1 MATLREYIY
10 SILRHWKWVLII
22 TLCAG
27 VIGSVIYRLQCTDD
41 EDASKTTN
49 VETEW
54 RSAEEVY
61 SGSLKYVGI
70 GNEIV
75 SGSTIRDAY
84 LAKLNGTEITQK
96 IEKKIGN
103 SRPDGYIDALIK
115 ISTSDLDTYLGI
127 NVVDYDE
134 SECKTILNEIKSY
147 LTEKNTEM
155 SIGLGEHSL
164 FLVDSF
170 VTKMPKSSLDETT
183 VEKLDKVYSD
193 ENAMSETV
201 GGIFSKKICM
211 VYFGLSAMLGGVLSG
226 IYIIIRDYFKKII
239 LGSSL
244 VCGKLQIECVGDFS
258 IYKEKGKADKIIKN
272 LLYGKK
278 YFSILG
284 TAKMAIFQI
293 EEKWQLKNCY
303 LVGDVLN
310 EEVKKNIQL
319 LIEVADNKNLL
330 IAREWIDSDGEKL
343 KGWDEKKPVIIMIRK
358 YNDSFDK
365 VEMQVKMMRNLGM
378 KVLGGILV

>member
-10 SILRHWKWVLII
+10 SILRYWKWVLII

-27 VIGSVIYRLQCTDD
+27 VTGSVIYKLQCTNDA
-41 EDASKTTN
+41 DASKTIN

-54 RSAEEVY
+54 KNAEEVY

-84 LAKLNGTEITQK
+84 LAKLNGVEITKK
-96 IEKKIGN
+96 IEKKIGD
-103 SRPDGYIDALIK
+103 SRPDGYVDALMK

-134 SECKTILNEIKSY
+134 NECETILNEIKSY

-170 VTKMPKSSLDETT
+170 VTKISKSSLDETT

-193 ENAMSETV
+193 GNTLSKRDRR
-201 GGIFSKKICM
+201 IFSKKTCM
-211 VYFGLSAMLGGVLSG
+211 VYFVLSSMLGSLLSG
-226 IYIIIRDYFKKII
+226 IYIVMRDYFRKIV

-244 VCGKLQIECVGDFS
+244 VCEKLQMECVGDFS
-258 IYKEKGKADKIIKN
+258 IYKEKGKVDKIIKN

-278 YFSILG
+278 YFSMLG
-284 TAKMAIFQI
+284 TAKMAIFQM

-303 LVGDVLN
+303 LVGDILN
-310 EEVKKNIQL
+310 GEVKKSIQL
-319 LIEVADNKNLL
+319 LVEATDNKNLL
-330 IAREWIDSDGEKL
+330 IAREWIDSDGETL
-343 KGWDEKKPVIIMIRK
+343 KEWDEKKPVIIMIKK
-358 YNDSFDK
+358 YSDSFDK
-365 VEMQVKMMRNLGM
+365 VETQVKMMRNLGM

>member
-41 EDASKTTN
+41 EDALKTTN

-147 LTEKNTEM
+147 LTGKNTEM

-170 VTKMPKSSLDETT
+170 VTKIP
-183 VEKLDKVYSD
+183 
-193 ENAMSETV
+193 
-201 GGIFSKKICM
+201 
-211 VYFGLSAMLGGVLSG
+211 
-226 IYIIIRDYFKKII
+226 
-239 LGSSL
+239 
-244 VCGKLQIECVGDFS
+244 
-258 IYKEKGKADKIIKN
+258 
-272 LLYGKK
+272 
-278 YFSILG
+278 
-284 TAKMAIFQI
+284 
-293 EEKWQLKNCY
+293 
-303 LVGDVLN
+303 
-310 EEVKKNIQL
+310 
-319 LIEVADNKNLL
+319 
-330 IAREWIDSDGEKL
+330 
-343 KGWDEKKPVIIMIRK
+343 
-358 YNDSFDK
+358 
-365 VEMQVKMMRNLGM
+365 
-378 KVLGGILV
+378 